1 MTMAMMMRMPMMMT
15 SWRHY
20 ALGGE
25 AIEVGGAQRRL
36 RIIGLQ
42 VERRLVVDDDEEN
55 VGPA

>member
-1 MTMAMMMRMPMMMT
+1 VIRTVE
-15 SWRHY
+15 HY